1 MLGVFAHDHPQRL
14 PVILVPHATVTRRMG
29 SDEFQHRIVFVGG
42 KVRAGRFWRANHGV
56 GSRSFLR

>member
-14 PVILVPHATVTRRMG
+14 PVILVPQATVTRRMG

-42 KVRAGRFWRANHGV
+42 KVRAG
-56 GSRSFLR
+56 